1 MDDLSHARLP
11 QSLKI
16 GFDGTCLA
24 NRRGFGR
31 FARGILE
38 GLAQTNPGHRLEVV
52 LDRPSL
58 ERVTLPDGVAALVVE
73 TSKMQ
78 SEAASARGNRSPGE
92 LWAMARAVHKAR
104 FDLYYLPTTL
114 TYVPQ
119 LPWKNLVVTMHD
131 TLAVDRPDLVFP
143 TRKGRW
149 FWWAK
154 ERAARWNASRLTTV
168 SETSRGDLARYFHLK
183 PERIGLLTEGV
194 DKTFLKCS
202 SDLPSFDSISQRYE
216 IAAKLPYWLYVGGL
230 SPHKNLLRLIEAFS
244 LLPNT
249 IGQLVIVGDF
259 GDTFHTHI
267 PELRQ
272 KVADCGVTDRVVF
285 TGFVPDDALAVLYR
299 KAQAVVL
306 PSLWEG
312 FGLPAAEAM
321 ACGTAVLHSSA
332 GSLPEIV
339 GDAGLLF
346 NPLDVADIAEKW
358 LRLAGDESLRRQLSA
373 NGLARSRR
381 YRWDV
386 AGRLL
391 WRELETFVGLPGEN
405 AISKRRPL

>member
-1 MDDLSHARLP
+1 M
-11 QSLKI
+11 
-16 GFDGTCLA
+16 
-24 NRRGFGR
+24 
-31 FARGILE
+31 
-38 GLAQTNPGHRLEVV
+38 
-52 LDRPSL
+52 
-58 ERVTLPDGVAALVVE
+58 
-73 TSKMQ
+73 
-78 SEAASARGNRSPGE
+78 
-92 LWAMARAVHKAR
+92 
-104 FDLYYLPTTL
+104 
-114 TYVPQ
+114 
-119 LPWKNLVVTMHD
+119 
-131 TLAVDRPDLVFP
+131 
-143 TRKGRW
+143 
-149 FWWAK
+149 
-154 ERAARWNASRLTTV
+154 
-168 SETSRGDLARYFHLK
+168 
-183 PERIGLLTEGV
+183 
-194 DKTFLKCS
+194 
-202 SDLPSFDSISQRYE
+202 PSFDSISQRYE